1 MRWSKSLVRMLINK
15 HKHSY
20 VHTHLLATHLI
31 TAGECSICCIEIIE
45 EIHFIKLFFCLPLLQ
60 ILDSR
65 CCLSLS
71 TMAHTMA
78 PRLALIQIMLKV
90 KVEGHDIG
98 YQRSAISAIAALP
111 VVLYLLKLS
120 SLKFLIISS
129 ETFRCRRKAVSL
141 SSSSILSTQ

>member
-1 MRWSKSLVRMLINK
+1 MGNFVVALKLLLLVGKWTDPHAPN
-15 HKHSY
+15 
-20 VHTHLLATHLI
+20 V
-31 TAGECSICCIEIIE
+31 
-45 EIHFIKLFFCLPLLQ
+45 
-60 ILDSR
+60 
-65 CCLSLS
+65 
-71 TMAHTMA
+71 HTMA

-111 VVLYLLKLS
+111 VVLYLLTLS